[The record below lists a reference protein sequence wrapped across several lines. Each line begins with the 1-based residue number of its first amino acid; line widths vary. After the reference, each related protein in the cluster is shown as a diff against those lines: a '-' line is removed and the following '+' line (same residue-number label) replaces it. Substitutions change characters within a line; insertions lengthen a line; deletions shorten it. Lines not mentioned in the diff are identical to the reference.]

1 MILERIQEIMKDQFE
16 IQHVRGEMKIRE
28 DFGLDS
34 IGILEFVLAIE
45 DEFEIKVEDD
55 KMDDII
61 TIDDIVS
68 YIEKASK

>member
-1 MILERIQEIMKDQFE
+1 MILERIQKIMKDQFE
-16 IQHVRGEMKIRE
+16 IESVRGDMKIR
-28 DFGLDS
+28 DDVGLDS

-45 DEFEIKVEDD
+45 DEFQIKVEDD

-61 TIDDIVS
+61 TIDDVVS

>member
-1 MILERIQEIMKDQFE
+1 MILERIQKIMKDQFE
-16 IQHVRGEMKIRE
+16 IETVRGDMKIRD

-34 IGILEFVLAIE
+34 IGILELVLAIE
-45 DEFEIKVEDD
+45 EEFQIKVEDD

>member
-1 MILERIQEIMKDQFE
+1 MILERIQRIMKDQFE
-16 IQHVRGEMKIRE
+16 IETVRGDMKIRD

-34 IGILEFVLAIE
+34 IGILELVLAIE
-45 DEFEIKVEDD
+45 EEFQIKVEDD

-61 TIDDIVS
+61 TIDDVVS